1 MATVKSLSFV
11 TLYGGQL
18 TLSTRSVTPNYPVI
32 LSHRTT
38 VSLETYPLLLCKWT
52 LFVSWRSRWR
62 LMPSFAFYSFTYMT
76 TDGAKGLF
84 LTQKRFV
91 RHHFYWPRKWQS
103 RSVFVRMVTLQ
114 RFFALLIK
122 KGLNYC
128 AISVFL
134 FVFFLSDISYPVSVR
149 HGQQSATKQ
158 PQGSRAVHTQ
168 YGNNIYIVPLRTTLV
183 YGNSLCKEQ
192 KSMCCWK

>member
-1 MATVKSLSFV
+1 MAN
-11 TLYGGQL
+11 L
-18 TLSTRSVTPNYPVI
+18 TLSTRSVKPNYSAI

-76 TDGAKGLF
+76 TDGVKGLF

-91 RHHFYWPRKWQS
+91 RHHFYWLRKWQF

-114 RFFALLIK
+114 RFFALLIR

-128 AISVFL
+128 AITMIIQLTNVFSFCL
-134 FVFFLSDISYPVSVR
+134 SFFCQTFLTLSLSDMANRVQLSSPKE
-149 HGQQSATKQ
+149 AE
-158 PQGSRAVHTQ
+158 Q
-168 YGNNIYIVPLRTTLV
+168 YILNMVTTFT
-183 YGNSLCKEQ
+183 LCL
-192 KSMCCWK
+192 

>member
-1 MATVKSLSFV
+1 MIALWRRANARNVSFV

-18 TLSTRSVTPNYPVI
+18 MLSTRSITPNYPVI

-38 VSLETYPLLLCKWT
+38 VSLETYPLLLYKWT

-76 TDGAKGLF
+76 TDGVKGLF

-91 RHHFYWPRKWQS
+91 RHHFYWLRKWQS

-128 AISVFL
+128 AITMIIQ
-134 FVFFLSDISYPVSVR
+134 FFAYKERHKGSQRIQFTVTSLNLETRCGEHVDEFNLLLNSPPYP
-149 HGQQSATKQ
+149 
-158 PQGSRAVHTQ
+158 
-168 YGNNIYIVPLRTTLV
+168 NVPT
-183 YGNSLCKEQ
+183 
-192 KSMCCWK
+192 

>member
-1 MATVKSLSFV
+1 MAN
-11 TLYGGQL
+11 L
-18 TLSTRSVTPNYPVI
+18 TLSTRSVKPNYSAI

-76 TDGAKGLF
+76 TDGVKGLF

-91 RHHFYWPRKWQS
+91 RNHFYWLRKWQS
-103 RSVFVRMVTLQ
+103 SFCENGDTATVFCFVNQERAQLLCNNDDNTVNQ
-114 RFFALLIK
+114 YFF
-122 KGLNYC
+122 
-128 AISVFL
+128 FL
-134 FVFFLSDISYPVSVR
+134 FVFFLSDISNTVSVR

-168 YGNNIYIVPLRTTLV
+168 HGNHIYIVPLRTTLV
-183 YGNSLCKEQ
+183 YGNSLSKEQ

>member
-1 MATVKSLSFV
+1 MATVKSLRADDLSISPSSGKMIALWRRENARNVSFV

-18 TLSTRSVTPNYPVI
+18 MLSTRSITPNYPVI
-32 LSHRTT
+32 LSHRTA

-76 TDGAKGLF
+76 F
-84 LTQKRFV
+84 
-91 RHHFYWPRKWQS
+91 
-103 RSVFVRMVTLQ
+103 
-114 RFFALLIK
+114 
-122 KGLNYC
+122 
-128 AISVFL
+128 
-134 FVFFLSDISYPVSVR
+134 FVFFLSDISNPVSVR

-168 YGNNIYIVPLRTTLV
+168 HGNNIYIVPLRTTLV
-183 YGNSLCKEQ
+183 CGNSVCKEQ

>member
-1 MATVKSLSFV
+1 MAN
-11 TLYGGQL
+11 L
-18 TLSTRSVTPNYPVI
+18 TLSTRSVKPNYSAI

-52 LFVSWRSRWR
+52 LFASWRSRWR

-76 TDGAKGLF
+76 TDGVKGLF

-91 RHHFYWPRKWQS
+91 RHHFYWLRKWQS

-128 AISVFL
+128 AITMIIQ
-134 FVFFLSDISYPVSVR
+134 FFLL
-149 HGQQSATKQ
+149 TKNVIKVLKEY
-158 PQGSRAVHTQ
+158 S
-168 YGNNIYIVPLRTTLV
+168 
-183 YGNSLCKEQ
+183 SL
-192 KSMCCWK
+192 